1 MASAYALMSLTLTS
15 EVSDDDAR
23 RTQLR
28 VGRLTKAHGLKG
40 AIKLELFTDDPGRR
54 FVPGA
59 VFSLQVPT
67 ESPWHGKTL
76 ELAELRWYNSHPV
89 GFFVGVSDRTAAEG
103 LAKAILWID
112 QDDTESPD
120 EEDAWYDHQL
130 AGLAVVRDGVTV
142 GQVARI
148 EHFPAQD
155 LIIVKTPNGE
165 VMVPFV
171 KAIVASV
178 DIEAGV
184 VTVTPPNGLFEE
196 LPEEPAETTVSDETL
211 VERTNDSV
219 SADAAPVAEDPS
231 A

>member
-1 MASAYALMSLTLTS
+1 M
-15 EVSDDDAR
+15 SDDDAR

-67 ESPWHGKTL
+67 DSPWHGKTI
-76 ELAELRWYNSHPV
+76 ELAEMRWYNSHPV
-89 GFFVGVSDRTAAEG
+89 GFFVGVPDRDAAES

-112 QDDTESPD
+112 QDDAESTD

-130 AGLAVVRDGVTV
+130 VGLKVVRDGVTV

-171 KAIVASV
+171 KAIVSAV
-178 DIEAGV
+178 DVPGGV
-184 VTVTPPNGLFEE
+184 VTVTPPTGLFEE
-196 LPEEPAETTVSDETL
+196 LPDDEPATAEVDGAEPAAVENGAVETDTVENGAVENDE
-211 VERTNDSV
+211 
-219 SADAAPVAEDPS
+219 AAGQPE
-231 A
+231 